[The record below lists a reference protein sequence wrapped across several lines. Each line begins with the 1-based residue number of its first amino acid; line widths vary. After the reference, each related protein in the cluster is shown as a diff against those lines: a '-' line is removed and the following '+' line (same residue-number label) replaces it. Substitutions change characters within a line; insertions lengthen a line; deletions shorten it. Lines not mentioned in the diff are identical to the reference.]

1 MNNSTLLV
9 TIPLATRTAATA
21 SLATATAAK
30 CPAKT
35 EWASYTVSVP
45 ALNPS
50 VGTFSTSGSQNPAA
64 PASGRVNCTL
74 DARTFVPGGGG
85 ALDCNPPNLPTSS
98 TSTNTNLT
106 VTPGTIVSAA
116 TLAFS
121 GCR

>member
-1 MNNSTLLV
+1 MPAVGALRPRIMMMRVAASRIALLFS
-9 TIPLATRTAATA
+9 
-21 SLATATAAK
+21 SLLGLGI
-30 CPAKT
+30 
-35 EWASYTVSVP
+35 YLV
-45 ALNPS
+45 L
-50 VGTFSTSGSQNPAA
+50 GTFSTSGSQNPAA

-121 GCR
+121 GCQ